1 MSQAVIALI
10 GLLTGLLAGLIS
22 FLGLWAISAFMART
36 FDRETQ
42 PKLPWSVLILSL
54 ILKLPALFFGW
65 QLNKSL
71 GNPGPVAFGLGI
83 MLVYSLAVV
92 RVTLKPKTD

>member
-1 MSQAVIALI
+1 MSQPVIATI
-10 GLLTGLLAGLIS
+10 GLLTGLIAGAIS

-36 FDRETQ
+36 FDRKTQ
-42 PKLPWSVLILSL
+42 PSVPWSVLIISL

-92 RVTLKPKTD
+92 RVTLKQRSD